1 MTDEDSARLGRLSQW
16 LVANAGGYLRNTLWV
31 PEVTCGTCASPVEGY
46 RRCFSCTDAERSHP
60 GRIADLVVPVF
71 YGIQGWQS
79 GYLMYN
85 YKGLPPQQRLRQTLS
100 IALHLSWNLHRDC
113 VARAVRS
120 LPSVLATVPSTKGRT
135 GVHPLDPVVDEAR
148 LGMPRT
154 GLSAVHDPDQ
164 DKRAVR
170 PGRFI
175 VARPDEVRGKHVL
188 LVDDTWTTGGHA
200 QSACLDLK
208 DAGAAV
214 VTVWTLARWLK
225 PGYKDNKKFVD
236 TRLGNDFDPMTCPV
250 GSVRC
255 DR

>member
-164 DKRAVR
+164 DKQQSPRPLHRRPPGRGSRQARSARRRHLDDRRSRAVSMPR
-170 PGRFI
+170 SQGRG
-175 VARPDEVRGKHVL
+175 RSRGHGV
-188 LVDDTWTTGGHA
+188 
-200 QSACLDLK
+200 
-208 DAGAAV
+208 DAGALVEA
-214 VTVWTLARWLK
+214 WLQ
-225 PGYKDNKKFVD
+225 GQQEVRRHQAGQ
-236 TRLGNDFDPMTCPV
+236 RLRSHDVSGRF
-250 GSVRC
+250 GAL
-255 DR
+255 